1 MDVRDVMTPR
11 EQLVTVELPGSRD
24 DALAHLKQGNFSSV
38 PVIKHTESGEEYR
51 GLVSREDLINNPDED
66 QLALLL
72 RSVPTVTSNASITD
86 AAAVMVAEAARRLPV
101 VDEQLAGI
109 VTVTDIV
116 RAIAEGAVNGE
127 TPVSEVSTSSV
138 LSTYQSTPL
147 VVATRQLQLANRPY
161 AIVLDDEAEMV
172 GMITEIDLI
181 EVARVVDGEAQT
193 GASVAG
199 QDSEWMWEGIKA
211 TSTRLLPTRNVEL
224 PDAPVSEYMT
234 EEVHAVSGT
243 RTVKEAAQTM
253 ITHRL
258 KQLPQVSGDEV
269 VAIVRDMD
277 LLRAIQ
283 ADD

>member
-1 MDVRDVMTPR
+1 MNVHDVMTPR
-11 EQLVTVELPGSRD
+11 EDLVTVELPGSRD
-24 DALAHLKQGNFSSV
+24 DALVHLKQGTFSSV
-38 PVIKHTESGEEYR
+38 PVIKHTDDGEEYR

-72 RSVPTVTSNASITD
+72 RSVPTVTSDTSITD
-86 AAAVMVAEAARRLPV
+86 AAAVMVAEEARRLPV
-101 VDEQLAGI
+101 VDEHLSGI
-109 VTVTDIV
+109 VTVTDII
-116 RAIAEGAVNGE
+116 RAIAEGAVDGGTAVRE
-127 TPVSEVSTSSV
+127 IATPSV
-138 LSTYQSTPL
+138 LSTYHETPL

-161 AIVLDDEAEMV
+161 AIVLDDDGEMA

-181 EVARVVDGEAQT
+181 EVARVVDGEEQT

-224 PDAPVSEYMT
+224 PDAPVAEYMT
-234 EEVHAVSGT
+234 EDVHAVAGS
-243 RTVKEAAQTM
+243 RTVKDAARTM
-253 ITHRL
+253 LTHRL